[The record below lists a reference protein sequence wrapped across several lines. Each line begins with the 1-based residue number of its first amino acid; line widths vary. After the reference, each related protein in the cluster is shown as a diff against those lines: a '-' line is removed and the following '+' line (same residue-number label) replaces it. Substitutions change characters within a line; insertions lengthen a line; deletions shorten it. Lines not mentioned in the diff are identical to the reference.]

1 MTATPQTP
9 ADNSKELNFRAQE
22 KAMRDHYE
30 GKLAAERAERERI
43 ARELDQARRMK
54 DEEEEVDPEPYV
66 DHKKLEK
73 KLNKYGQQQQ
83 QKTQSEIERAMQ
95 TVREEAK
102 REAWLENHSDFED
115 IIINN
120 ADKLAKKSPK
130 LTNSILAMPDT
141 FERRKLVYE
150 TIKEMGLHK
159 PEEKQSTIQE
169 KIQANQRGQFY
180 QPSNVASAPYQGQ
193 TSDFSKSGQEAAYK
207 KMKDLISNVRL

>member
-1 MTATPQTP
+1 MTATPQQAP
-9 ADNSKELNFRAQE
+9 DNSKELNFRAQE

-30 GKLAAERAERERI
+30 GKLAQERAERERI
-43 ARELDQARRMK
+43 YRELEQAKRMK
-54 DEEEEVDPEPYV
+54 EDEEEADPEPYV

-115 IIINN
+115 TVINN
-120 ADKLAKKSPK
+120 VDKLVKKSPR
-130 LTNSILAMPDT
+130 LANSILAMPDT
-141 FERRKLVYE
+141 FERKKLVYE

-159 PEEKQSTIQE
+159 PEEKQSTIQD

-180 QPSNVASAPYQGQ
+180 QPSSVASAPYQGQ
-193 TSDFSKSGQEAAYK
+193 QSDFSKGGQEAAYK